1 MPIRP
6 EDNPKPWIKGQ
17 SGNPN
22 GRPRKIVNVLGKFGY
37 KKGEIN
43 ETISTMMTLTME
55 ELKDIYQDK
64 NSTIL
69 EKTIASAL
77 KKGIEKGDLGGIETL
92 LNRVYGRAKLEVDV
106 NMDSPIQIILPKKED
121 EV

>member
-1 MPIRP
+1 MAWPH
-6 EDNPKPWIKGQ
+6 DGKKIKKGEVL
-17 SGNPN
+17 NPN
-22 GRPRKIVNVLGKFGY
+22 GRPRKIVNAMGKFGY

-43 ETISTMMTLTME
+43 ETISTMMTLTIE
-55 ELKDIYQDK
+55 ELKDIYQNE

-77 KKGIEKGDLGGIETL
+77 KRGIEKGDLGGIETL

-106 NMDSPIQIILPKKED
+106 NMENPIQIILPKKED

>member
-92 LNRVYGRAKLEVDV
+92 LNRVYGRAKSEVDV